1 MTSGT
6 ERCINE
12 YIIEMI
18 NKPSHLYPW
27 QAFSKAE
34 VTAAKQLKEELDAFQ
49 ERTEQ
54 AWKQMRWIEEAV
66 QTGRSQSAGVETL
79 LPVKTFREAVRIV
92 HGNGLRRGE
101 WGREE
106 GERGEREEEE
116 EEEGERGGGGG
127 ENECERGG
135 K

>member
-1 MTSGT
+1 M
-6 ERCINE
+6 
-12 YIIEMI
+12 
-18 NKPSHLYPW
+18 
-27 QAFSKAE
+27 
-34 VTAAKQLKEELDAFQ
+34 AAKQLKEELDAFQ

-79 LPVKTFREAVRIV
+79 LPVKTFREAVRVV

-101 WGREE
+101 QG
-106 GERGEREEEE
+106 GREEEE
-116 EEEGERGGGGG
+116 EREEGRGRGGCEKGGVCVFREG
-127 ENECERGG
+127 R